1 MSQFDLLVLVII
13 GVSALIG
20 WYRGGVREAVTLGAI
35 AAGFLAI
42 SLFGGMATSAV
53 DGTIG
58 KLLVLAGL
66 FLAGDTAVSIA
77 GSILV
82 RKYLGRDKKRGDR
95 IAGAAFGILR
105 GWVLAAFVLF
115 SVLVYHEGAPRPQ
128 MVERSLFAPALE
140 ATAEAFLRKADVSV
154 TELSKRSFRSISLS
168 AEPTGT

>member
-1 MSQFDLLVLVII
+1 MSQFDLLVILILA
-13 GVSALIG
+13 VSSGIG
-20 WYRGGVREAVTLGAI
+20 WYRGGVREAVTLAAI
-35 AAGFLAI
+35 AAGFVAI
-42 SLFGGMATSAV
+42 SLFGGMATGAV

-66 FLAGDTAVSIA
+66 FLTGDTLVSVSGAIV
-77 GSILV
+77 V

-128 MVERSLFAPALE
+128 MVEKSLFAPALE

-154 TELSKRSFRSISLS
+154 TELSKDRFRSISLP